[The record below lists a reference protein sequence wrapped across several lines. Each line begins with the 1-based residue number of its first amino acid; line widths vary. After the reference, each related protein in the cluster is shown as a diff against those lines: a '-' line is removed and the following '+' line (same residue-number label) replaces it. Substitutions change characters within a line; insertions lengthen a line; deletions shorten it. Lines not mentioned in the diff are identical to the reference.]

1 MADPFVGAVAVAD
14 LAGRGGQGVEGA
26 EEVLLAGEV
35 GQRVL
40 LPAQGRVRRQVEA
53 VVEQG

>member
-35 GQRVL
+35 GQR
-40 LPAQGRVRRQVEA
+40 RQVEA